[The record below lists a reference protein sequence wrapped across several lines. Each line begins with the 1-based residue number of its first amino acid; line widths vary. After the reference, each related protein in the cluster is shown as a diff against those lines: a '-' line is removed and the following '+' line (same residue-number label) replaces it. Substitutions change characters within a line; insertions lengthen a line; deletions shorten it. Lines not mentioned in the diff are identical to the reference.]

1 MRAGAPRSRRLR
13 RVRASMNTIIG
24 YSISMVLLAVVSLA
38 VIPSMVAASGAAA
51 WGMIAAGQSIG
62 GVGAV
67 IVAYGWGLS
76 GPASVARADAHMRL
90 TAYAESVI
98 CKLLIIVPISLLVFF
113 VAWSVGRDYAVF
125 AGVGALSTATV
136 GLTAN
141 WWFVGLMQPYRLLVL
156 ETIPRVLGTGI
167 GIFYMTHGSS
177 ALVGVLWQLI
187 GMVAAFVASTVW
199 ILRPWKFRRLRSL
212 PRRRVKVVLASQR
225 LGVTSTVLSSLYTST
240 PIVIVS
246 LIAPGAQP
254 VYAVVEKVQ
263 RQVIVGLGPF
273 VTILQG
279 WVPKARNQDLVR
291 RVRKGL
297 AAAVVFAV
305 ALVGLMLAIAPELV
319 GWLGGGQ
326 IKPSF
331 LTLMLMALITGVS
344 LIEAVVSK
352 ACLAALRRLDVV
364 TRATAI
370 GSLVGLP
377 CVAIGA
383 VLWGAEGALCGILGG
398 LSLRLLL
405 ELLGMRRAIAHRNEG
420 ALDVTMDP
428 EIEVSGS

>member
-1 MRAGAPRSRRLR
+1 
-13 RVRASMNTIIG
+13 MNTIVG

-38 VIPSMVAASGAAA
+38 VIPSMVMASGAAA

-76 GPASVARADAHMRL
+76 GPASVARADANMRL

-98 CKLLIIVPISLLVFF
+98 CKLLIIVPVGLLVFL
-113 VAWSVGRDYAVF
+113 VAWGVGRDYAIF

-141 WWFVGLMQPYRLLVL
+141 WWFVGLMQPYRLLVF
-156 ETIPRVLGTGI
+156 ETVPRVLGTGI

-187 GMVAAFVASTVW
+187 GMVTAFVASTIW
-199 ILRPWKFRRLRSL
+199 ILQPWRLRRLRSL
-212 PRRRVKVVLASQR
+212 PRRRIGMVLSSQR

-279 WVPKARNQDLVR
+279 WVPKARRQDLVR
-291 RVRKGL
+291 RVRTGL
-297 AAAVVFAV
+297 VAAVVFAV
-305 ALVGLMLAIAPELV
+305 ALAGLMLAVAPELV
-319 GWLGGGQ
+319 RWLGGGQ

-331 LTLMLMALITGVS
+331 VTLILMALITGVS

-370 GSLVGLP
+370 GTLVGLP

-383 VLWGAEGALCGILGG
+383 VSWGAEGALCGIFAG

-405 ELLGMRRAIAHRNEG
+405 ELMGMRRAIAQRSED
-420 ALDVTMDP
+420 ALDVTMVP
-428 EIEVSGS
+428 EIGVSGS

>member
-1 MRAGAPRSRRLR
+1 MRVGAPRGKRLK
-13 RVRASMNTIIG
+13 RVRTSMNTIIG
-24 YSISMVLLAVVSLA
+24 YSISMVLLAIVSLA
-38 VIPSMVAASGAAA
+38 VIPSMVAASGAAG

-76 GPASVARADAHMRL
+76 GPASVARADARMRL
-90 TAYAESVI
+90 TAYAESVT
-98 CKLLIIVPISLLVFF
+98 CKLLIFVPVGILVFS
-113 VAWSVGRDYAVF
+113 VAWGVGRDYAIF
-125 AGVGALSTATV
+125 AGVGALSTVTV

-141 WWFVGLMQPYRLLVL
+141 WWFVGLTQPYRLLVF
-156 ETIPRVLGTGI
+156 ETIPRVIGTGI

-199 ILRPWKFRRLRSL
+199 ILRPWKLRRLRSL
-212 PRRRVKVVLASQR
+212 PRRRVGAVLSSQR
-225 LGVTSTVLSSLYTST
+225 QGVTSTVLSSIYTST

-273 VTILQG
+273 VTVLQG
-279 WVPKARNQDLVR
+279 WVPRASEQELERRARM
-291 RVRKGL
+291 GL
-297 AAAVVFAV
+297 AAAAV
-305 ALVGLMLAIAPELV
+305 MAGALGGLMLAVAPELV

-331 LTLMLMALITGVS
+331 LTLILMALVTGVS

-364 TRATAI
+364 TRATTI

-377 CVAIGA
+377 CVAAGA
-383 VLWGAEGALCGILGG
+383 AFWGAEGALSGILTG
-398 LSLRLLL
+398 LLLRLLL
-405 ELLGMRRAIAHRNEG
+405 ELVGMRRALASRSAA
-420 ALDVTMDP
+420 ALDLTVNP
-428 EIEVSGS
+428 EIGVRG

>member
-1 MRAGAPRSRRLR
+1 M
-13 RVRASMNTIIG
+13 IG

-38 VIPSMVAASGAAA
+38 VIPSMVTASGAAA

-67 IVAYGWGLS
+67 VVAYGWGLS
-76 GPASVARADAHMRL
+76 GPASVARADAQMRL
-90 TAYAESVI
+90 TAYAESVT
-98 CKLLIIVPISLLVFF
+98 CKLLIIVPIGLLVFS
-113 VAWSVGRDYAVF
+113 VAWSVGRDYAIF

-141 WWFVGLMQPYRLLVL
+141 WWFVGLAQPYRLLVF

-199 ILRPWKFRRLRSL
+199 ILRPWKLRRLRSL
-212 PRRRVKVVLASQR
+212 PRRQVGAVLASQR
-225 LGVTSTVLSSLYTST
+225 QGVTSTVLSSIYSST

-279 WVPKARNQDLVR
+279 WVPRASERELAR
-291 RVRKGL
+291 RVRTGL
-297 AAAVVFAV
+297 TAAVVFAV
-305 ALVGLMLAIAPELV
+305 ALVGFMLAIAPELV
-319 GWLGGGQ
+319 WWLGGGQ

-331 LTLMLMALITGVS
+331 LTLLLMSLVTGVS

-352 ACLAALRRLDVV
+352 ACLAALHRLDVV

-377 CVAIGA
+377 CVAVGA
-383 VLWGAEGALCGILGG
+383 ALWGAEGALCGIFAG
-398 LSLRLLL
+398 LLLRLVL
-405 ELLGMRRAIAHRNEG
+405 ELVGMRRAIASRSGG

-428 EIEVSGS
+428 EIGVGGS